1 MANFL
6 DDNLN
11 QSVFLDINYLEVL
24 GENTFEFCVYRLIT
38 HQLDLTEFTNR
49 YKNKTVGRKAYPPAL
64 LLRVIFYAYYRGI
77 TSSRAIERSCKT
89 DLKFMALASR
99 RTPHFTT
106 IADFASGHCEAI
118 KDLFHKLLMICCKS
132 GLVGKAHFAIDGC
145 KLPSDASK
153 EWSGTH
159 ADLKK
164 KSTKL
169 RQSAERIVD
178 RHVADDSNKNDGEKQ
193 KALQTVDTLI
203 KNANKIDEFL
213 NNHEKR
219 IGVGRRK
226 NEVQSNI
233 TDNESTKMTTS
244 KGTIQGYNCQTASDE
259 KYQIVVA
266 TQAVGVGQDQ
276 TVLRPMIEEIRHQLD
291 ETVLNGGALLTA
303 DTGYSS
309 EANMEYVFT
318 ENINAVI
325 PDNKFRQRDPTFTES
340 ETVQKHK
347 AHRQKTRKDQ
357 RKGTLKFP
365 ASDFTVNK
373 KSNICVCPNGHKM
386 MYHGDHFMVNN
397 KRYMRFKSYLKNCRG
412 CPLQEKCMKH
422 PVKAHG
428 RQVSFL
434 VEGDININYLDLMKQ
449 KIDSA
454 AGKRDYAKRMWT
466 IEPVFGNITSNKGL
480 NKLSLRGAAKVTCQ
494 WMMFCMVHN
503 IEKLWRYGGENRAIT
518 AR

>member
-24 GENTFEFCVYRLIT
+24 GENTFEFCVYQLVT
-38 HQLDLTEFTNR
+38 HQLDLTEFTDR
-49 YKNKTVGRKAYPPAL
+49 YKNKSVGRKAYPPAL

-89 DLKFMALASR
+89 DLKFMALASG

-106 IADFASGHCEAI
+106 IADFASGHCDEM

-132 GLVGKAHFAIDGC
+132 GLVGREHFAIDGC

-164 KSTKL
+164 KSSKL
-169 RQSAERIVD
+169 RKSAERIVNN
-178 RHVADDSNKNDGEKQ
+178 HLLNDSGKGDIDKNKE
-193 KALQTVDTLI
+193 LQTVDTLI

-213 NNHEKR
+213 NGHEKR
-219 IGVGRRK
+219 MGVGRQK

-259 KYQIVVA
+259 KHQIVVA
-266 TQAVGVGQDQ
+266 TQAIGVGQDQ
-276 TVLRPMIEEIRHQLD
+276 TALKPMIDEIKYQLGD
-291 ETVLNGGALLTA
+291 AVLNGGALLTA

-325 PDNKFRQRDPTFTES
+325 PDNKFRQRDPRFSES
-340 ETVQKHK
+340 DTVKKHK
-347 AHRQKTRKDQ
+347 AHRQKTRKDA

-365 ASDFTVNK
+365 ASDFQVNK
-373 KSNICVCPNGHKM
+373 KAKICICPNGHEM
-386 MYHGDHFMVNN
+386 MYHGDHFTVNN
-397 KRYMRFKSYLKNCRG
+397 KRYLRFKSYLKNCRA
-412 CPLQEKCMKH
+412 CPLQSQCMKN
-422 PVKAHG
+422 PVKEHG

-434 VEGDININYLDLMKQ
+434 VDDENNTNYLDLMRK
-449 KIDSA
+449 KIDSD
-454 AGKRDYAKRMWT
+454 AGKKAYAKRMWT

-480 NKLSLRGAAKVTCQ
+480 NKLSLRGQAKVTCQ

-503 IEKLWRYGGENRAIT
+503 IEKLWRYGGKKAEVSLI
-518 AR
+518 